1 MNFNKENFIK
11 IRLELYKLIEADVIE
26 SLTHQELSE
35 QLLKQVE
42 QVARDNSLPTT
53 SSEKQR
59 YVTELVNELV
69 GLGPLQELVDD
80 KNISDIMVNGP
91 EKVFI
96 ERNGKLELTDVRF
109 IDEIQLQTIAKRIA
123 SMAGRRLDDSSP
135 ICDARLSDGS
145 RVNMVLSPLTL
156 DGTSI
161 SIRKFKEDKLN
172 LSDLVRF
179 GALNED
185 MAKFLIVASH
195 CRLNIVI
202 SGGTGAGKTTFLNAL
217 SDYIADDERIITI
230 EDAAELKLNKVHTLR
245 METRKASTEGSGE
258 INQNKLVINAL
269 RMRPDRIIIGEC
281 RGPEAFE
288 MLQAMNTG
296 HDGSMTT
303 LHANSPR
310 DAISRI
316 ENMVMMGQASLPHL
330 AIKRN
335 IVDAVDIIV
344 QVKRLSDGSRR
355 VTSISEVVGL
365 EGDVVVM
372 EEYFALD
379 LTKDLSQIDPQTS
392 YITQPIPTRSA
403 VKEKAGF
410 FGIDF

>member
-1 MNFNKENFIK
+1 M
-11 IRLELYKLIEADVIE
+11 
-26 SLTHQELSE
+26 
-35 QLLKQVE
+35 
-42 QVARDNSLPTT
+42 PTT

-59 YVTELVNELV
+59 YVADLVNELV

-80 KNISDIMVNGP
+80 KSISDIMVNGP
-91 EKVFI
+91 EKIFI
-96 ERNGKLELTDVRF
+96 ERNGKLELTDIRF
-109 IDEIQLQTIAKRIA
+109 IDEIQSADYSQTHSRYGWQKT
-123 SMAGRRLDDSSP
+123 DDSSP
-135 ICDARLSDGS
+135 ICDARSSDGS
-145 RVNMVLSPLTL
+145 RVNMVLAPLTL

-161 SIRKFKEDKLN
+161 SIRKFKDDKLN
-172 LSDLVRF
+172 LTDLVNF
-179 GALNED
+179 GALNEE
-185 MAKFLIVASH
+185 MAKLLIVAAH

-217 SDYIADDERIITI
+217 SDYISDDERIITI

-245 METRKASTEGSGE
+245 METRKASTEGTGE
-258 INQNKLVINAL
+258 IDQNKSLINAL

-344 QVKRLSDGSRR
+344 QIKRLNDGSRR
-355 VTSISEVVGL
+355 VTSISEVVSL

-379 LTKDLSQIDPQTS
+379 LTKDLSQIDPNTS
-392 YITQPIPTRSA
+392 YITSPIPTRSA

>member
-1 MNFNKENFIK
+1 MNHSKENFIK
-11 IRLELYKLIEADVIE
+11 IRLELYKMIEADVID
-26 SLTHQELSE
+26 SLSQQELSE

-42 QVARDNSLPTT
+42 QVTRDLSLPTT

-59 YVTELVNELV
+59 YVIDLVNELV

-80 KNISDIMVNGP
+80 KSISDIMVNGP
-91 EKVFI
+91 EKIFI
-96 ERNGKLELTDVRF
+96 ERNGKLELTDIRF

-123 SMAGRRLDDSSP
+123 GMAGRRLDDSSP
-135 ICDARLSDGS
+135 ICDARLADGS
-145 RVNMVLSPLTL
+145 RVNMVLAPLTL

-161 SIRKFKEDKLN
+161 SIRKFKDDKLN
-172 LSDLVRF
+172 LTDLVNF
-179 GALNED
+179 GALNEE
-185 MAKFLIVASH
+185 MAKLLIVAAH

-217 SDYIADDERIITI
+217 SDYISDDERIITI

-245 METRKASTEGSGE
+245 METRKASTEGTGE
-258 INQNKLVINAL
+258 IDQNKLLINAL

-344 QVKRLSDGSRR
+344 QIKRLNDGSRR
-355 VTSISEVVGL
+355 VTSISEVVSL

-379 LTKDLSQIDPQTS
+379 LTKDLSQIDPNTS
-392 YITQPIPTRSA
+392 YITSPIPTRSA

>member
-1 MNFNKENFIK
+1 MNHSKENFIK
-11 IRLELYKLIEADVIE
+11 IRLELYKMIEADVID
-26 SLTHQELSE
+26 SLSQQELSE

-42 QVARDNSLPTT
+42 QVTRDLSLPTT

-59 YVTELVNELV
+59 YVVDLVNELI

-80 KNISDIMVNGP
+80 KSISDIMVNGP
-91 EKVFI
+91 EKIFI
-96 ERNGKLELTDVRF
+96 ERNGKLELTDIRF

-123 SMAGRRLDDSSP
+123 GMAGRRLDDSSP

-145 RVNMVLSPLTL
+145 RVNMVLAPLTL

-161 SIRKFKEDKLN
+161 SIRKFKDDKLN
-172 LSDLVRF
+172 LTDLVNF
-179 GALNED
+179 GALNEE
-185 MAKFLIVASH
+185 MAKFLIVAAH

-217 SDYIADDERIITI
+217 SDYISDDERIITI

-245 METRKASTEGSGE
+245 METRKASTEGTGE
-258 INQNKLVINAL
+258 INQNKLLINAL
-269 RMRPDRIIIGEC
+269 RMRSDRIIIGEC

-344 QVKRLSDGSRR
+344 QIKRLNDGSRR
-355 VTSISEVVGL
+355 VTSISEVVSL

-379 LTKDLSQIDPQTS
+379 LTKDLSQIDPNTS
-392 YITQPIPTRSA
+392 YITSPIPTRSA

>member
-1 MNFNKENFIK
+1 MNHSKENFIK
-11 IRLELYKLIEADVIE
+11 IRLELYKMIEADVID
-26 SLTHQELSE
+26 SLSQQELSE

-42 QVARDNSLPTT
+42 QVTRDLSLPTT

-59 YVTELVNELV
+59 YVVDLVNELV

-80 KNISDIMVNGP
+80 KSISDIMVNGP
-91 EKVFI
+91 EKIFI
-96 ERNGKLELTDVRF
+96 ERNGKLELTDIRF

-123 SMAGRRLDDSSP
+123 GMAGRRLDDSSP

-145 RVNMVLSPLTL
+145 RVNMVLAPLTL

-161 SIRKFKEDKLN
+161 SIRKFKDDKLN
-172 LSDLVRF
+172 LTDLVNF
-179 GALNED
+179 GALNEE
-185 MAKFLIVASH
+185 MAKLLIVAAH

-217 SDYIADDERIITI
+217 SDYISDDERIITI

-245 METRKASTEGSGE
+245 METRKASTEGTGE
-258 INQNKLVINAL
+258 IDQNKLLINAL

-344 QVKRLSDGSRR
+344 QIKRLNDGSRR
-355 VTSISEVVGL
+355 VTSISEVVSL

-379 LTKDLSQIDPQTS
+379 LTKDLSQIDPNTS
-392 YITQPIPTRSA
+392 YITSPIPTRSA